1 MDYMGKLPLD
11 YKEKLDE
18 LISNIKNTEGV
29 LKPND
34 FLDKIFAKLPD
45 LCSDFGL
52 KLPNYISWENFVSE
66 LFLDLLND
74 LEYGCSPIIRGDEK
88 LCKEAGFQ
96 ESSSFPTYSN
106 PKAFKR
112 ALLKWI
118 DLEKNASNH
127 KIYEFICS
135 HCFVRQEGNKNVNY
149 YADYEHVLIPHII
162 YQSMKKGGRVP
173 YTGACSWGLTFKELN
188 ILKTD
193 AVKLVNE
200 PNSICKE
207 KRVLAFY
214 QLEKLFDFNF
224 FIICQS
230 IIDEYIEFH
239 KKNGVILKGSCRIIT
254 KLISIH
260 LLRIQACV

>member
-1 MDYMGKLPLD
+1 M
-11 YKEKLDE
+11 
-18 LISNIKNTEGV
+18 
-29 LKPND
+29 
-34 FLDKIFAKLPD
+34 
-45 LCSDFGL
+45 
-52 KLPNYISWENFVSE
+52 
-66 LFLDLLND
+66 
-74 LEYGCSPIIRGDEK
+74 
-88 LCKEAGFQ
+88 
-96 ESSSFPTYSN
+96 
-106 PKAFKR
+106 
-112 ALLKWI
+112 
-118 DLEKNASNH
+118 
-127 KIYEFICS
+127 
-135 HCFVRQEGNKNVNY
+135 NY

-239 KKNGVILKGSCRIIT
+239 KKKWSDSKRQLSYYYQINKYTSIENSSLRLNTIDPYKIHPLIAIIEFI
-254 KLISIH
+254 KCLFSIPSISIKND
-260 LLRIQACV
+260 LMQKVKEDVNKKQYSLNLFDLYRKDVFYNLRILVPLLKESFIYIIRKCPSGKKILI